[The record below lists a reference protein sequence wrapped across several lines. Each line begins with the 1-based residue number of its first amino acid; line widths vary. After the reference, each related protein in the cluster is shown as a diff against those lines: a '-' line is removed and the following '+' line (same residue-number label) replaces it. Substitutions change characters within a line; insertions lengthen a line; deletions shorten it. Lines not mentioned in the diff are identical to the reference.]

1 MKYQDGFSINII
13 DNRTGPVAVLGPVF
27 FCVINKHM
35 AISISQIEDK
45 IKKAGYS
52 DIKRVTASRLVI
64 YTEDDRKTALNTIAQ
79 EIGGRYTSN
88 RIGSGWKSSVGA
100 TLLGSFVILAKPLT
114 KGVKG
119 NVASLDARVFSKG
132 ATTSTFLYA
141 DQEVAVA
148 KFTSAN
154 EIKDSILKGMRDSPL
169 LGEAYEEMFKSFFET
184 GKIDWAP
191 NTPAA
196 MINKLGVYVGELL
209 IGWVLL
215 SKKAP
220 AYFTRNPF
228 TGTAKAFY
236 LPTDPSFSGVDSFI
250 EMSDGSYY
258 GISSKFG
265 KGAKA
270 SIFTNLIK
278 IGMEKESKLKS
289 SVFKDICSIAKNNN
303 LKYTASRAIVYNYG
317 IRKILGIS
325 SSQINSPDSIYA
337 QAYSGKSSKELDM
350 VVGAVLRISDNKDI
364 KAALPN
370 SISSFFNRTIAQQL
384 NDDAESLSQIEQIL
398 TGKDYWQA
406 NLDINKW
413 TKGTVYFSFVKSSGA
428 VIKIYGNKSAI
439 SDLTSKQGWIN
450 YELS

>member
-1 MKYQDGFSINII
+1 
-13 DNRTGPVAVLGPVF
+13 
-27 FCVINKHM
+27 M
-35 AISISQIEDK
+35 AITISQLEDK
-45 IKKAGYS
+45 IKKAGYG

-79 EIGGRYTSN
+79 EIGGKYTSN

-100 TLLGSFVILAKPLT
+100 ALLGSFVILAKPLT

-119 NVASLDARVFSKG
+119 NVASLDARAFSKG
-132 ATTSTFLYA
+132 ATSTTFLYA

-154 EIKDSILKGMRDSPL
+154 EIKDSILNGMRDSPL

-215 SKKAP
+215 SKKASTH
-220 AYFTRNPF
+220 FTRNPF
-228 TGTAKAFY
+228 TGIAKAFY

-270 SIFTNLIK
+270 SIFTNLLK
-278 IGMEKESKLKS
+278 IGIEKESKLKS
-289 SVFKDICSIAKNNN
+289 SVFKDICSIAKDNN
-303 LKYTASRAIVYNYG
+303 LKYTASRSIVYHYG

-325 SSQINSPDSIYA
+325 SSQISSPDSIYT
-337 QAYSGKSSKELDM
+337 QAYTGKSSKELDM

-370 SISSFFNRTIAQQL
+370 SISSFFNRTIAHQL
-384 NDDAESLSQIEQIL
+384 NNDTESLSQIEQIL

-413 TKGTVYFSFVKSSGA
+413 SKGTVYFSFVKSSAA

-439 SDLTSKQGWIN
+439 ADLSCKQGWIN